1 MTTSHIKLAS
11 VGARMHDRAEAI
23 ARVCRLL
30 DGDPLRASSK
40 AVLGL
45 LFPLVDTSALDDCD
59 LALVETLPATMGVDA
74 LGGERRRLNV
84 LSRHS
89 RQPAFDANE
98 PRRVAVI
105 ALFVIADVGVVEWKN
120 KEGGWEQRTKHV
132 PDLSDLDVGF
142 VGHEWSGSGG
152 ELVDPADADERIVLV
167 RSPGPS
173 GLQRRSILPF

>member
-11 VGARMHDRAEAI
+11 VGARMHVRAEAI

-30 DGDPLRASSK
+30 GGDPLRASAK

-105 ALFVIADVGVVEWKN
+105 ALFVIADAEWKN
-120 KEGGWEQRTKHV
+120 T
-132 PDLSDLDVGF
+132 DVGF
-142 VGHEWSGSGG
+142 VGHEWSGTSQG
-152 ELVDPADADERIVLV
+152 LVDPADADERIVLV
-167 RSPGPS
+167 RAATTFGAHN
-173 GLQRRSILPF
+173 LQRHSILPF